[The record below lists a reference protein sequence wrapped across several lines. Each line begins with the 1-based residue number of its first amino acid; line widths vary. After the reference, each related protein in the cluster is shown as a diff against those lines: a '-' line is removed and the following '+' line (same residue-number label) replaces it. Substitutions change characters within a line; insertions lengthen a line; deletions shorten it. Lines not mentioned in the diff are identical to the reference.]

1 MAKKKATK
9 KRGRKGGDVVRVRE
23 GRSRF
28 VLGKGYVTDW
38 VWERYSANHE
48 YIAGSWPETF
58 KRRID
63 CIASAKRA
71 MTVCPIE
78 VEK

>member
-1 MAKKKATK
+1 MAAKK
-9 KRGRKGGDVVRVRE
+9 KRGRKGGDVVRVGKVSGVLFHGE
-23 GRSRF
+23 WIWSRYASNGEF
-28 VLGKGYVTDW
+28 VL
-38 VWERYSANHE
+38 
-48 YIAGSWPETF
+48 GSWPETF

-78 VEK
+78 IEK